1 MKIVIKEQEIELK
14 YSFRSLMVYEQI
26 LGKTFEPKGLT
37 EILTFMY
44 CIIITSKKD
53 LQFTYDEF
61 LDLIDENPGIIKD
74 FSEWLTGA
82 VQRNTSM
89 MSQNVKEEDKRTA
102 KKIKKAEKN

>member
-53 LQFTYDEF
+53 
-61 LDLIDENPGIIKD
+61 
-74 FSEWLTGA
+74 FSEWFPGA
-82 VQRNTSM
+82 VQRHASM
-89 MSQNVKEEDKRTA
+89 ISQNVKEEDKQTA

>member
-26 LGKTFEPKGLT
+26 LGKTFQPHGLT

-82 VQRNTSM
+82 VQRNASM

-102 KKIKKAEKN
+102 KKIKKSEKN